1 MANPFV
7 KAWKYL
13 MASFSSKVDE
23 LADPKVQIQQ
33 AIEEAQRQHQALS
46 QQAAAVIGNQ
56 RQLEMKLSRQLD
68 DVGKLQ
74 ASARQALVL
83 ADEARSKGDEQR
95 ATEFETAAQNFAT
108 QLVTSEQSIEDLKTL
123 HDQSLQAAQQAKV
136 AVERNASMLQQ
147 KLAERTKLL
156 SQLEQAKMQEQ
167 VSKSLNQMSELAAPG
182 NVPSLEEVRD
192 KIEKRYATAL
202 GSADLAKNSVQG
214 RMLEVQASTTSMAG
228 QQRLDQIR
236 ASLNGGSVAP
246 QITSGSGSSASS
258 SSAANIQQEIQQ
270 RVAQA
275 KQQEEAGNA

>member
-23 LADPKVQIQQ
+23 YADPKVQIQQ

-83 ADEARSKGDEQR
+83 ADEARAKGDEQR
-95 ATEFETAAQNFAT
+95 ATEFENAAQNFAT

-123 HDQSLQAAQQAKV
+123 HDQSLQAAAQAKT
-136 AVERNASMLQQ
+136 AVERNAMMLQQ

-167 VSKSLNQMSELAAPG
+167 VSKSLNQMSELAAPT
-182 NVPSLEEVRD
+182 NTPSLEEVRD

-202 GSADLAKNSVQG
+202 GAADLAKNSVQG

-228 QQRLDQIR
+228 QQRLEQIR

-246 QITSGSGSSASS
+246 QITSGSGSANSAS
-258 SSAANIQQEIQQ
+258 ANIQAEIQQ
-270 RVAQA
+270 RVQQA
-275 KQQEEAGNA
+275 KTQEEAGNA

>member
-74 ASARQALVL
+74 ASAKQALVL
-83 ADEARSKGDEQR
+83 ADEARKNGDEQR
-95 ATEFETAAQNFAT
+95 ATEFENAAQNFAT

-123 HDQSLQAAQQAKV
+123 HDQSLQAAAQAKV

-182 NVPSLEEVRD
+182 NTPSLEEVRD

-202 GSADLAKNSVQG
+202 GAADLAKNSVQG

-228 QQRLDQIR
+228 QQRLEQIR

-246 QITSGSGSSASS
+246 QITSGSASS
-258 SSAANIQQEIQQ
+258 SSASANIQQEIQQ
-270 RVAQA
+270 RVQQA